1 MAAFCQ
7 RLNWWTWLSGIVF
20 SGALV
25 SQITR
30 ACRAALTAGELRAP
44 NGTCSLL
51 APTSQSQARPGLA
64 PAECVR
70 RRRQGQDFYAACLE
84 YGSAL
89 WLRKLPA
96 RAMLCLD
103 RAMGADLKGNEED
116 TRTLANAVRGDVL
129 VHAHT
134 PEGLFIGNPRV
145 HFQHYADRMNE
156 PRREQRR
163 WRAWACWALS
173 RRVLPSLP
181 GDVRHR
187 VREPAVAEIE
197 ERLRHHGLPGED
209 LLWLG
214 ELSGRRVRAGVRSS
228 FCWRRRRGYAHCR
241 PNSA

>member
-1 MAAFCQ
+1 
-7 RLNWWTWLSGIVF
+7 
-20 SGALV
+20 
-25 SQITR
+25 
-30 ACRAALTAGELRAP
+30 LTAGEFAGTERYVLPACPHLP
-44 NGTCSLL
+44 NPRHGLDWRLL
-51 APTSQSQARPGLA
+51 NAFGDADR
-64 PAECVR
+64 
-70 RRRQGQDFYAACLE
+70 GQDFYAACLE

-103 RAMGADLKGNEED
+103 RAMGADLKGNEKILEHWPMPYAAMSWFM
-116 TRTLANAVRGDVL
+116 R
-129 VHAHT
+129 HT

-214 ELSGRRVRAGVRSS
+214 ELSRAGV
-228 FCWRRRRGYAHCR
+228 
-241 PNSA
+241 